1 MASENLKLYVV
12 LSSNAD
18 DGLWTRYQAN
28 DVKWVRQYITDRLP
42 PEQAR
47 FLQESL
53 QVTGLPSNGASE
65 NLKTRRERKA
75 RLDELVVALAVDSD
89 AARIVEDVFSFV
101 RSEKPD
107 RTFTGAGADLPIG
120 GAEHWCPGSASGSIF
135 SNRTAAERLM
145 GVPAFRTES
154 GLHGANVNVV
164 IIDQGLDRERL
175 GDSYAGGWEAGGKF
189 PGEPQRGPDNPH
201 GGHGMM
207 VARNV
212 LSIAPEARLFDLP
225 MLPPRIGNIREY
237 FLSTADAAYRGMLQG
252 IRDHK
257 NSGRFPGAWVLVN
270 AWSVF
275 DRRSENPRGDYT
287 DNSSH
292 PFHGLVAQADASG
305 MDVVFAAGN
314 CGQFCPSGKCGP
326 NDRGPGNSILGANSY
341 DCVLTVGAV
350 RSDALWLGYSSQGPG
365 QPNLATEK
373 PDLCAPSQFCEDSD
387 AYTTNTGTS
396 ASAALAAGVIAA
408 LRSGQYSRQASPHE
422 LRKVFKGTAAAR
434 NPGECEH
441 RFGFGILNAAEAYRE
456 LAGPNI

>member
-1 MASENLKLYVV
+1 MTSENLKLYVV
-12 LSSNAD
+12 LNSNGHDA
-18 DGLWTRYQAN
+18 LWARYQAN
-28 DVKWVRQYITDRLP
+28 DVKWVLRYITDRLP
-42 PEQAR
+42 AEQAR
-47 FLQESL
+47 FLQKSL

-65 NLKTRRERKA
+65 NLKRPRERKV
-75 RLDELVVALAVDSD
+75 RLDELVVALEVDSD

-154 GLHGANVNVV
+154 GLDGSNVNVV

-175 GDSYAGGWEAGGKF
+175 GDSYAGGWEAGGAL
-189 PGEPQRGPDNPH
+189 PGEPQRGPDNPR

-212 LSIAPEARLFDLP
+212 LSVAPEARLFDLP
-225 MLPPRIGNIREY
+225 MLPPRIAKVSEY
-237 FLSTADAAYRGMLQG
+237 FLSTADAAYRRMLEG
-252 IRDHK
+252 IRDYK
-257 NSGRFPGAWVLVN
+257 SSGRFPGAWVLVN

-275 DRRSENPRGDYT
+275 DRRSETVRGDYT
-287 DNSSH
+287 NNHLH
-292 PFHGLVAQADASG
+292 PFHDLVAQADANG

-326 NDRGPGNSILGANSY
+326 DDRGPGNSILGANSY
-341 DCVLTVGAV
+341 ECVLTVGAV
-350 RSDALWLGYSSQGPG
+350 RSDAMWLGYSSQGPG
-365 QPNLATEK
+365 QSNLATEK
-373 PDLCAPSQFCEDSD
+373 PDLCAPSQFCEDDD
-387 AYTTNTGTS
+387 AYAVNTGTS

-408 LRSGQYSRQASPHE
+408 LRSKWDSGQVSPRE
-422 LRKVFKGTAAAR
+422 LQRILRAEATPLRPGERKERFGSGILDAVAVFKRLSGAS
-434 NPGECEH
+434 
-441 RFGFGILNAAEAYRE
+441 
-456 LAGPNI
+456 